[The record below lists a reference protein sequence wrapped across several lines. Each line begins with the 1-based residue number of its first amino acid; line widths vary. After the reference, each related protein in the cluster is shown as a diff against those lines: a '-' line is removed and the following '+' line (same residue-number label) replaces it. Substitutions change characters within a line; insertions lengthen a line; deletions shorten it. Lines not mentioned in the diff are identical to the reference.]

1 MTITILSKTPSE
13 LRKEGLKQEVRV
25 KLLEKEYSI
34 NFSFDTE
41 RSYLYIWETG
51 YIYELTEKELETP
64 LYQIFESRISAF
76 ESCDVE
82 VLACA

>member
-25 KLLEKEYSI
+25 KLFGKEYSI
-34 NFSFDTE
+34 DFARDSE
-41 RSYLYIWETG
+41 RSYLYEWETG
-51 YIYELTEKELETP
+51 YIYELTEKELETQ

-76 ESCDVE
+76 ESCDIE
-82 VLACA
+82 VLAWN